1 MSEEVQDQRTEQP
14 VKQRAPKLS
23 AEKALPYSSA
33 DVIIKI
39 IKGYVVASNAGESPV
54 KYSDV
59 ASATGIHSSSVSGNN
74 AFLSESQILT
84 SPKYGY
90 YVPSEEAVRFA
101 REAAWDEEKAKLQLR
116 KVIARCW
123 YGQVAI
129 QNFAL
134 RSSLSRGD
142 LKKSLAI
149 KAGATEGDANAL
161 DRLIDFIVYTGL
173 ILQDDAGVLAKGNLD
188 EIETSVSFSPVAAE
202 PIHSVSQANKTAY
215 SKLINEIMDKVYVG
229 AQSIGDSRVQ
239 NRAEN
244 AVSVVL
250 HVHLRDWNDLTPEN
264 AIRLR
269 EWLNKVGMPCGDVET
284 EIGTSSPTN

>member
-1 MSEEVQDQRTEQP
+1 MSEEQDQKTEQP
-14 VKQRAPKLS
+14 VKQRTPKLS
-23 AEKALPYSSA
+23 AEKALPYSSS
-33 DVIIKI
+33 DVIVKV

-134 RSSLSRGD
+134 RSSLTRGD
-142 LKKSLAI
+142 FKRSLAI
-149 KAGATEGDANAL
+149 KAGAAEGDATAL

-173 ILQDDAGVLAKGNLD
+173 VLQDNAGVLTKGNLD
-188 EIETSVSFSPVAAE
+188 EIETSTT
-202 PIHSVSQANKTAY
+202 PI
-215 SKLINEIMDKVYVG
+215 VG
-229 AQSIGDSRVQ
+229 EAVQVTRFEGNRNIHVQ

-250 HVHLRDWNDLTPEN
+250 HVHLKDWNDLTPEN
-264 AIRLR
+264 AARLR
-269 EWLNKVGMPCGDVET
+269 EWLDKVGAPCAKVET
-284 EIGTSSPTN
+284 EIGTPPSSN